1 LSDYVLVATRYMHRD
16 STRRGETGIP
26 PGGASERMIQMSP
39 VRLTVIAVIM
49 TLTGVAT
56 FQSGCAKRSA
66 DRSAL
71 TWHAAEEF
79 RRSQTAETTRKPV
92 ICPPFGSS
100 LAPVITSTTGTHRVI
115 LSWQPGVVD
124 STHAAAVGY
133 CVYRGTGSK
142 VPATEQLNQ
151 HPFPGTR
158 CTDDS
163 VHNGTK
169 YFYVVRAISDGNAVS
184 DTSKPSYAAI
194 PNAPRSGPAFGDS
207 PPLCRKPDNPK

>member
-1 LSDYVLVATRYMHRD
+1 VEL
-16 STRRGETGIP
+16 P
-26 PGGASERMIQMSP
+26 PAGAGERMIQMSP
-39 VRLTVIAVIM
+39 VRLIVIVVIM

-56 FQSGCAKRSA
+56 FQSGCANRSA

-71 TWHAAEEF
+71 AARAAEEF
-79 RRSQTAETTRKPV
+79 RRSRTAKTTKKPV
-92 ICPPFGSS
+92 ICPPFGAS
-100 LAPVITSTTGTHRVI
+100 LAPVITWTTGAHRVI

-124 STHAAAVGY
+124 SKHAAADGY
-133 CVYRGTGSK
+133 CVYRGTDSK
-142 VPATEQLNQ
+142 APATEQLNQ

-169 YFYVVRAISDGNAVS
+169 YFYVVRAISDGDAVS
-184 DTSKPSYAAI
+184 DTSKPAYAAI

-207 PPLCRKPDNPK
+207 PPLCRKPDNLK